1 MLAQGGSVVTALVL
15 ILVLGAVIFSLKMSG
30 TRIVHLKVC
39 RNRSIFLSFILLIV
53 IYFMCY
59 TSLWMQVQEF
69 RGSFEKRIKS
79 YSDHRYN
86 WIVSSP
92 KVVPLVHSFVWF
104 SFSVIFG
111 SLVIFFLPPVW
122 YQLSECC
129 ERKCFLCLC
138 MKRWIC
144 LYREGNKMVT
154 ALLSFWCIYYS
165 FFFVSLIL
173 LEVWKSYGKNINFL
187 HEEKNIVVNVLY
199 TCSWIYLLLK
209 EVWFLLEKILHR
221 FHTCTKRLLVVVKD
235 ENVILI
241 LTQSQLIVQCFIGLS
256 CVHVYSCFMIMFEI
270 KDPISII
277 LSFKENLFL
286 RFWLLDSFVTP

>member
-1 MLAQGGSVVTALVL
+1 MLYVYLYELSIINILCIRRLLLNIQWPWPLFQMLAQGGSVVTALVL

-111 SLVIFFLPPVW
+111 SMVIFFLPPVW

-129 ERKCFLCLC
+129 ERKCF
-138 MKRWIC
+138 
-144 LYREGNKMVT
+144 YV
-154 ALLSFWCIYYS
+154 Y
-165 FFFVSLIL
+165 
-173 LEVWKSYGKNINFL
+173 VWKDEYVYI
-187 HEEKNIVVNVLY
+187 EK
-199 TCSWIYLLLK
+199 
-209 EVWFLLEKILHR
+209 E
-221 FHTCTKRLLVVVKD
+221 TKW
-235 ENVILI
+235 
-241 LTQSQLIVQCFIGLS
+241 
-256 CVHVYSCFMIMFEI
+256 
-270 KDPISII
+270 
-277 LSFKENLFL
+277 
-286 RFWLLDSFVTP
+286 WLLY